1 MLFTIFLL
9 LLGALIICLGIFAI
23 KKPISWFF
31 RPIGLKRDSEPSA
44 GFIDYIKF
52 AGVISIVFGAILFIF
67 GILSLL

>member
-9 LLGALIICLGIFAI
+9 LFGVLVIGLGIFAI
-23 KKPISWFF
+23 KKPTSWFF
-31 RPIGLKRDSEPSA
+31 RPIGLQRDSEPSA

-52 AGVISIVFGAILFIF
+52 AGVITIVLGVIFLIF